1 MEAVAQVDHEVA
13 SAPCRCREPLC
24 SYFSRDAPALR
35 SQVLSA
41 FSHEKHGPRVHACT
55 EAVAG
60 AAETPAHSAKED
72 AFPLALLVP
81 HGAAADSFPVAAHAY
96 NELTRVV
103 AQRPIRTI
111 FFVGNNHRSPGVALS
126 DTTWRT
132 PLGALEPESELIEAL
147 TAQGIAINNKDH
159 EREHSIE
166 NQLPFLQVIFE
177 GCDRL
182 PRIIALSVGYRAFG
196 APVDVTAIAKTIGDV
211 LRSDR
216 DDEGSWAAT
225 TAIIGTTD
233 YTHAGPGY
241 RELPPDYT
249 TPACGW
255 GSAEGQVALVNLA
268 RARDKPVL
276 DAVLT
281 GGGATEIVQRGR
293 NTSMCGVW
301 AAALTVELGIDL
313 GMAKRSLLK
322 YAVSTEVSPHPS
334 ANVTGFAAIAMTSS

>member
-1 MEAVAQVDHEVA
+1 MNIINT
-13 SAPCRCREPLC
+13 
-24 SYFSRDAPALR
+24 LR
-35 SQVLSA
+35 SIC
-41 FSHEKHGPRVHACT
+41 RVAAHA
-55 EAVAG
+55 
-60 AAETPAHSAKED
+60 AKED

-81 HGAAADSFPVAAHAY
+81 HGAVADSFPVAAHAY

-111 FFVGNNHRSPGVALS
+111 LFVGNNHRSPGVALS

-147 TAQGIAINNKDH
+147 ATQGIAINNKDH
-159 EREHSIE
+159 DREHSIE
-166 NQLPFLQVIFE
+166 NQLPFLQVLFE
-177 GCDRL
+177 GRDRL
-182 PRIIALSVGYRAFG
+182 PRIVALSVGYRAFG
-196 APVDVTAIAKTIGDV
+196 APVDATDIAKTIGDV

-241 RELPPDYT
+241 RELPADY

-255 GSAEGQVALVNLA
+255 GSEEGQAALVDYA

-281 GGGATEIVQRGR
+281 GGGAEEIVRRGR
-293 NTSMCGVW
+293 NTSMCGLW

-322 YAVSTEVSPHPS
+322 YAVSAEVSPHPS
-334 ANVTGFAAIAMTSS
+334 ANVTGFAAIMMTSS